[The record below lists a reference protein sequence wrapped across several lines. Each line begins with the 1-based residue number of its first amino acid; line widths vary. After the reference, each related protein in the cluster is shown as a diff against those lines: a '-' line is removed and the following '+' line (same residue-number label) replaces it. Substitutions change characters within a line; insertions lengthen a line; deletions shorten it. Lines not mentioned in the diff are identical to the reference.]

1 MTDAFD
7 KLLADDFV
15 SDDVVEVL
23 CNLIMSVNEFVDMHE
38 HYLRLVPL
46 RVSEKISS
54 KTKFML

>member
-23 CNLIMSVNEFVDMHE
+23 CKLIMSVNEFVDMHE

-46 RVSEKISS
+46 RNSEKISS